1 MMKEKEIQ
9 GVADRIVNAVAH
21 ARRCGFYDGKM
32 AERGRLA
39 THGAMKDTDIPC
51 HEEDLSFLTE
61 GTLKAIT
68 ECRIAMEYKQ
78 AFLDGMQIEIDER
91 KRILQDEEFVLEQ
104 MRGTMEVREEAKYL
118 KDKDAL
124 VCAMRICGNNVMF
137 VNGRMVRPSVF
148 PFNS

>member
-1 MMKEKEIQ
+1 MKKEIQ
-9 GVADRIVNAVAH
+9 DVADRIVNAVAH
-21 ARRCGFYDGKM
+21 AQRCGLYDGKM

-39 THGAMKDTDIPC
+39 THGALKDTDIPC

-61 GTLKAIT
+61 GTLKAVT

-78 AFLDGMQIEIDER
+78 AFLDGMQSEIDER
-91 KRILQDEEFVLEQ
+91 KRILQDEEFVLDQ
-104 MRGTMEVREEAKYL
+104 MRGLMEVREEAKYL

-137 VNGRMVRPSVF
+137 VNGHMARPSDF
-148 PFNS
+148 LF